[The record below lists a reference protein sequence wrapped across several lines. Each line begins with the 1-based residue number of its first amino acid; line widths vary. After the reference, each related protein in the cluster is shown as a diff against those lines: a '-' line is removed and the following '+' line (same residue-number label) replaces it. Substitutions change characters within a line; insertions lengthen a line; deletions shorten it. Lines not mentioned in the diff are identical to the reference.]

1 MCRAVIQY
9 PDDLCFPDPQRYTA
23 FLSWNGFSLSPTDG
37 LPTKEQPLELLKP
50 SGLNHIPPGRTE
62 SSDYVCVGVYVV
74 QSVVGIPVGTA
85 KGQRSSNRITE

>member
-1 MCRAVIQY
+1 MLDLKMRLFQAVIQY

-50 SGLNHIPPGRTE
+50 SGLNHIPPE
-62 SSDYVCVGVYVV
+62 LAEL
-74 QSVVGIPVGTA
+74 QSGWSLA
-85 KGQRSSNRITE
+85 S